1 MADRAA
7 STADGG
13 TPLEVAQVIGPTRR
27 NDPGRVRCPVPRSR
41 IRLSPMVK
49 PKKIAARRRN
59 VRARVRGSG
68 LDLLDRITLHE
79 GAEVVVTIS
88 EPVEAADIAALR
100 RAAGAWKG
108 MVDADVLIA
117 SIYAA

>member
-1 MADRAA
+1 MAK
-7 STADGG
+7 
-13 TPLEVAQVIGPTRR
+13 
-27 NDPGRVRCPVPRSR
+27 PR
-41 IRLSPMVK
+41 
-49 PKKIAARRRN
+49 KIAAKRRN
-59 VRARVRGSG
+59 VRARVRGSS

-88 EPVEAADIAALR
+88 EHVEAADIDALR

-117 SIYAA
+117 NIYADRLIVTRPSPRV